1 MSDVF
6 DEDLIKELGLD
17 PEDVM
22 GPKENQPGKPVPH
35 VSAGPSPQA
44 RATMGQPQKAGVKP
58 AGTVKPPVTPDQKT
72 TLTAAQPPIKA
83 TPATFE
89 VEATSVAEDLPIQVA
104 AVLAKRSFALKE
116 ILSLKA
122 GEIIEFKK
130 APQEPV
136 DLVANGR
143 LIGRCELVLVDGK
156 LGARIL
162 KLVQ

>member
-22 GPKENQPGKPVPH
+22 GPKGVAPAKPAVP
-35 VSAGPSPQA
+35 APSPQA
-44 RATMGQPQKAGVKP
+44 RATVGQPTQKAPVKP
-58 AGTVKPPVTPDQKT
+58 AAPPKPSVQP
-72 TLTAAQPPIKA
+72 AAKSPAAPAQQPHKA
-83 TPATFE
+83 AVDAFE
-89 VEATSVAEDLPIQVA
+89 EEASHVAEDLPIQVA
-104 AVLAKRSFALKE
+104 AVLAKRAFALKE

-130 APQEPV
+130 SPQEPV

-143 LIGRCELVLVDGK
+143 LIGRCELVMVDGK

-162 KLVQ
+162 KLVK

>member
-22 GPKENQPGKPVPH
+22 GPKENQPGKPAVPA
-35 VSAGPSPQA
+35 SLSPSPQA
-44 RATMGQPQKAGVKP
+44 RATLGQPL
-58 AGTVKPPVTPDQKT
+58 KPPVKPGAQAKPPIVPDQKSPLAT
-72 TLTAAQPPIKA
+72 SQPPTKA
-83 TPATFE
+83 APVTFE
-89 VEATSVAEDLPIQVA
+89 AEVASVAEDLPIQVA

-162 KLVQ
+162 KLVG

>member
-17 PEDVM
+17 PEDLM
-22 GPKENQPGKPVPH
+22 GPKGDQPVKP
-35 VSAGPSPQA
+35 AGPAPSPQA
-44 RATMGQPQKAGVKP
+44 RATVGQPAPKPPAKPVAPPKPP
-58 AGTVKPPVTPDQKT
+58 AGPPHKPPVAP
-72 TLTAAQPPIKA
+72 AQPTHKTA
-83 TPATFE
+83 TNVFE
-89 VEATSVAEDLPIQVA
+89 EEAAHVAVDLPIQVA
-104 AVLAKRSFALKE
+104 AVLAKRAFALKE

-130 APQEPV
+130 SPQEPV

-143 LIGRCELVLVDGK
+143 LIGRCELVMVDGK

-162 KLVQ
+162 KLVK